1 MLEPSNENI
10 RIREDPENGVYLE
23 GVEWIT
29 VKSPED
35 CKNVFLSGE
44 KNRTVASTK
53 MNAHSSRSHAIM
65 IVKVEKGIL
74 ISPDKIKEIANQSQ
88 DFLKKERVMTKSLLF
103 LVDLAGSERV
113 KKTGADAVRLNEAK
127 KINFSLLVLG
137 NCIKS
142 LSDAKGGHVSY
153 RDSKLTRL
161 LQESLGGNAKT
172 SLIVTIS
179 PSSYNTDE
187 TISSLGFGQKA
198 MKVQNKPLVNKSVD
212 YQAIC
217 IKLQEDLDKLN
228 DEYSKLKIEN
238 EKLNLENN
246 KLRNSEIFIEMQRKS
261 ICNFGKKLNL
271 LKLKIK

>member
-1 MLEPSNENI
+1 
-10 RIREDPENGVYLE
+10 
-23 GVEWIT
+23 
-29 VKSPED
+29 
-35 CKNVFLSGE
+35 
-44 KNRTVASTK
+44 

-65 IVKVEKGIL
+65 IIKIEKGIQ
-74 ISPDKIKEIANQSQ
+74 ISAEKIKEITNTGS
-88 DFLKKERVMTKSLLF
+88 DVLKSERVMTKSLLF
-103 LVDLAGSERV
+103 LVDLAGSERI
-113 KKTGADAVRLNEAK
+113 KKTGAEAQRLVEAK

-142 LSDAKGGHVSY
+142 LSDGKGGHVGY

-187 TISSLGFGQKA
+187 TISSLGFGQRA
-198 MKVQNKPLVNKSVD
+198 MKVQNKATINKCVD
-212 YQAIC
+212 YQALC

-238 EKLNLENN
+238 DKLLNENN
-246 KLRNSEIFIEMQRKS
+246 KIKNGEVFVEMQRKS
-261 ICNFGKKLNL
+261 IGFIGIFYFYFYFIILFFKFF
-271 LKLKIK
+271 

>member
-1 MLEPSNENI
+1 
-10 RIREDPENGVYLE
+10 
-23 GVEWIT
+23 
-29 VKSPED
+29 
-35 CKNVFLSGE
+35 
-44 KNRTVASTK
+44 

-65 IVKVEKGIL
+65 IIKVEKGII
-74 ISPDKIKEIANQSQ
+74 ISPEKIKEIAAISQ
-88 DFLKKERVMTKSLLF
+88 DTLKNERVMTKSLLF

-113 KKTGADAVRLNEAK
+113 KKTGADSVRLNEAK
-127 KINFSLLVLG
+127 KINYSLLVLG

-142 LSDAKGGHVSY
+142 LSDSKGGHVSY

-187 TISSLGFGQKA
+187 TISSLAFGQKA
-198 MKVQNKPLVNKSVD
+198 MKVQNKPQVNKSVD
-212 YQAIC
+212 YQALC

-238 EKLNLENN
+238 DKLIAENN
-246 KLRNSEIFIEMQRKS
+246 KMKNGEVFVEMQRKS
-261 ICNFGKKLNL
+261 ISIMG
-271 LKLKIK
+271 I

>member
-1 MLEPSNENI
+1 MEPSNDSI

-35 CKNVFLSGE
+35 CRLVFLAGE

-53 MNAHSSRSHAIM
+53 MNSHSSRSHAIM
-65 IVKVEKGIL
+65 IIKVEKGIL
-74 ISPDKIKEIANQSQ
+74 ISPEKIKEIANISP
-88 DFLKKERVMTKSLLF
+88 DALKNERIMTKSLLF

-113 KKTGADAVRLNEAK
+113 KKTGADSIRLNEAK

-142 LSDAKGGHVSY
+142 LSDGKGGHVSY

-172 SLIVTIS
+172 SLIVTLS

-198 MKVQNKPLVNKSVD
+198 MKVQNKPQVNKSVD
-212 YQAIC
+212 YQALC

-228 DEYSKLKIEN
+228 DEYSKLKIGN
-238 EKLNLENN
+238 DKLIAEYSRLKNGDM
-246 KLRNSEIFIEMQRKS
+246 FVEMQRKS
-261 ICNFGKKLNL
+261 IIIGK
-271 LKLKIK
+271 